1 MSINKRQHYIKILT
15 PSYSTDNYGEKLTT
29 WSTYVN
35 AWASISVDLNRKNLL
50 NGNVLDE
57 KELVSFRIEYIE
69 GINLEMRV
77 ESNGTIYKILSV
89 INVRKLNWILEIIGA
104 KL

>member
-15 PSYSTDNYGEKLTT
+15 PSYYTDNYGENIIT
-29 WSTYVN
+29 WSTYAN
-35 AWASISVDLNRKNLL
+35 AWASISVNLNRENLL

-57 KELVSFRIEYIE
+57 KKLVSFRLEYIPN
-69 GINLEMRV
+69 IDLEMRV
-77 ESNGTIYKILSV
+77 ESGGDTYKILSV
-89 INVRKLNWILEIIGA
+89 INVRDLNWVLEIIGA